1 MGRGITSPP
10 QIIPPDGGLRHLARI
25 VSRLLINLV
34 EIPSREIRK
43 RRRLSRAPLPQ
54 IVEVALSCRAC
65 TLGTCPLMP
74 QYVPPLEILPIL
86 SLLERQI
93 FRKGRRRIS
102 YVQPRQHD
110 RDLLEGHRAA
120 ADPSL
125 SPRVEP
131 KDPQLT

>member
-10 QIIPPDGGLRHLARI
+10 QIIPPDGGLGHLAR
-25 VSRLLINLV
+25 VVPGLLVNLV
-34 EIPSREIRK
+34 EIPSREIREG
-43 RRRLSRAPLPQ
+43 RRLSRAPLPQ
-54 IVEVALSCRAC
+54 IVEVALRRGAC
-65 TLGTCPLMP
+65 IFGTCPGMP
-74 QYVPPLEILPIL
+74 QYVPPLEILLVL

-102 YVQPRQHD
+102 HVQPRQHD
-110 RDLLEGHRAA
+110 RYLLERHRAA
-120 ADPSL
+120 APL